1 MEVEGETYVTGE
13 ILITVQPEEN
23 PEPNFIGET
32 TEAVEPNFSIENPLH
47 VSDNIPIAHLI
58 RVEVEGQAIL
68 DPKIMPIYNCLIK
81 AWDYIQITSAVIMII
96 GIWGGIITFLLWIY
110 NPYIFGMPNDDNY

>member
-23 PEPNFIGET
+23 PEPNFIGEQT
-32 TEAVEPNFSIENPLH
+32 FNIENPLH
-47 VSDNIPIAHLI
+47 VADNIPIAHLI

-68 DPKIMPIYNCLIK
+68 DPKSMPIYNCLIK
-81 AWDYIQITSAVIMII
+81 AWDYIQIASAVIMII